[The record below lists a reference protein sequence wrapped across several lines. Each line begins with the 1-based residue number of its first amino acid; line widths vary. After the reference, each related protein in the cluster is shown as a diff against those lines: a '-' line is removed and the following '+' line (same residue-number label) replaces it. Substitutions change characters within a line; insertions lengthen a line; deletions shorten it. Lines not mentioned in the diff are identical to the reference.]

1 MSLPPMDAALARRC
15 PICGQNVE
23 TNEARDYGRLGG
35 YGRALEQHMKTAHPA
50 EYDRSRRLGIA
61 LIPLLFSALVLPFI
75 PLVFEVELGTAFT
88 AILGISGFIVPLS
101 LFAGIGRHSQKGAKM
116 SLKTSL
122 RQTKTL
128 NPFHPQTT
136 VQPVVSN
143 AGPEI
148 LGVARDLGQRLDISS
163 FEPESVLW
171 QEYFTHSFARNLVLS
186 AFTRGRS
193 NRPVLIPYDGCI
205 FHGNQILLP
214 ESTRD
219 KLQPEEWAPLIASE
233 LIYQRKLVEKRLVG
247 LLLRLLPLTAVY
259 IIAPVILWQ
268 VGLISF
274 RGATTLSAAP
284 TPVIAAFFELV
295 IITSAVF
302 ALILYIVLGLRYDS
316 QMRLKADTLV
326 AKLTGKTVFLSALQK
341 IGTAFP
347 ELMTKGRP
355 SIAYPPGRPTV
366 GKRIEAVRN
375 VTAF

>member
-1 MSLPPMDAALARRC
+1 MDPAVARRC
-15 PICGQNVE
+15 PICGQNIE

-35 YGRALEQHMKTAHPA
+35 YERALEQHMKTAHPA

-75 PLVFEVELGTAFT
+75 PLVFEAELGTAFT
-88 AILGISGFIVPLS
+88 AILSISGFIVPLS
-101 LFAGIGRHSQKGAKM
+101 IFVGIGRHSQKGARI
-116 SLKTSL
+116 SLRTSF

-128 NPFHPQTT
+128 NPFYPQAT
-136 VQPVVSN
+136 VRPVVSN

-148 LGVARDLGQRLDISS
+148 LGVARDLGQRLDISG

-171 QEYFTHSFARNLVLS
+171 QDYFTHSFARNLVLS

-193 NRPVLIPYDGCI
+193 NRPVMVPYDGCI

-233 LIYQRKLVEKRLVG
+233 LIYQRKLVEKRLAG
-247 LLLRLLPLTAVY
+247 LLLRVLPLTAVY

-284 TPVIAAFFELV
+284 TPVITAFFELV
-295 IITSAVF
+295 IGTSAVF
-302 ALILYIVLGLRYDS
+302 ALILYIVLGLRYDN
-316 QMRLKADTLV
+316 QMRLKADTL
-326 AKLTGKTVFLSALQK
+326 AAELTGKTVFLSALQK

-347 ELMTKGRP
+347 ELMTKGCP